1 MKAFTIGDP
10 QIADLLNNGAVGV
23 LPTDTIY
30 GIVALATHEA
40 AVPRLYKIKHRDHK
54 PGTIVASNIDQLVEL
69 GIPRRYLT
77 AVGQYW
83 PGPVSVVVP
92 CDASLDYLHLGK
104 FSLACRIPD
113 SPELQ
118 KLLEKTGPLLTSS
131 ANHPGDPPAHTVKAA
146 EAYFKDEVD
155 FYVDGGN
162 YANHQ
167 PSTIIRVVDDAV
179 EVLRQ
184 GAVTISAD

>member
-30 GIVALATHEA
+30 GIVAAAAMKA
-40 AVPRLYKIKHRDHK
+40 AVTRLYKIKHRDHK
-54 PGTIVASNIDQLVEL
+54 PGTIVAASIDQLASL
-69 GIPRRYLT
+69 GIPRRYVT
-77 AVGQYW
+77 AVEQYW

-113 SPELQ
+113 SAELQ
-118 KLLEKTGPLLTSS
+118 KILQKTGPLLTSS
-131 ANHPGDPPAHTVKAA
+131 ANHPGDPPAHTVKEA
-146 EAYFKDEVD
+146 EAYFNKEVD
-155 FYVDGGN
+155 FYVDGGD

-179 EVLRQ
+179 EVLRH
-184 GAVTISAD
+184 GAVTIEAD